1 MKVLFA
7 GSAFEKLRALGVLEA
22 FSHYDVRIAVDEEI
36 GSSLPWAEVFVT
48 GPREIGSGLLAE
60 AKSLRL
66 IHQWGTG
73 VEGIDLDACLRY
85 GVRVCNVPSRG
96 TGNAESV
103 AEMALLLMLLLA
115 RRYGRAQENLFKH
128 RRVHAPKGL
137 SLWKKTVCLVGLGN
151 LGHCIAERL
160 ACLGMEVRGVNRTR
174 RPEFASWGLSA
185 FYPLEDLNQAVEGA
199 RFLVLALS
207 LNDQTKD
214 IVCRRTLQALGPAG
228 FLVNVARG
236 GLVCRR
242 DLEEA
247 LDAGEIAGAG
257 LDVFWEEPPDPQDP
271 LLSRL
276 NVVAMPHVGGVT
288 DSGLEGITRFIRQ
301 NLDRYAR
308 GEPLYSEVKART
320 GDIE

>member
-7 GSAFEKLRALGVLEA
+7 GAAFEKLRVLGVLAA
-22 FSHYDVRIAVDEEI
+22 FSNYDVRIAGDEEL
-36 GSSLPWAEVFVT
+36 GSCLPWAEVLVT

-73 VEGIDLDACLRY
+73 VEDIDLDACRRY

-128 RRVHAPKGL
+128 KRVHAPKGV

-151 LGHCIAERL
+151 LGRCIAERL

-174 RPEFASWGLSA
+174 RPEFASWGVSA
-185 FYPLEDLNQAVEGA
+185 FYPLEDLNKAVEGA

-207 LNDQTKD
+207 LNDRTKD
-214 IVCRRTLQALGPAG
+214 IVCRKTLQALGSTG

-271 LLSRL
+271 LLSRP

-288 DSGLEGITRFIRQ
+288 DSGLEGITRFIRE

-308 GEPLYSEVKART
+308 GESLYSEVKART
-320 GDIE
+320 GDVE